1 MRSDTLTIY
10 TVARGDTLYGIARKF
25 GVPVRDITNLNGL
38 SNVDRLMV
46 GQSLVIP
53 AEVKSGILVNGYA
66 YPTISDITLTLT
78 LPSLT
83 FLSIFSYQVTS
94 SGELISLDD
103 SRVIRVAKDNNTLPM
118 LVMTNIG
125 ASGRFDSDLAHS
137 VLANEEVQERLISN
151 LITMLRNKGYAG
163 VDIDF
168 EYVYPMDKDLYNAF
182 LEKVVTRL
190 HEEEFIVTTAV
201 APKVRENQTGTLYE
215 AHDYA
220 THGRLADH
228 VIIMTYEWGY
238 TYGPP
243 MAVAPINQVERVLQY
258 AVTAIPSK
266 KILMG
271 IPNYGYD
278 WTLPYE
284 PGRPARSI
292 SNTAAVALAVEKGVE
307 IQFDPVAKAPYFY
320 YKDDNGSL
328 HVVWFEDAR
337 SIAAKLDL
345 VTKYNLG
352 GVSFWTVMNYFPQ
365 AFAVLNSKFQVE
377 KA

>member
-1 MRSDTLTIY
+1 MERDTLTIY
-10 TVARGDTLYGIARKF
+10 TVNRGDTLYGIARKF
-25 GVPVRDITNLNGL
+25 GVPVREITTLNGL

-46 GQSLVIP
+46 GQSLIIP
-53 AEVKSGILVNGYA
+53 ASIKPGILVNGYA
-66 YPTISDITLTLT
+66 YPTISDITLSLT
-78 LPSLT
+78 LPSIT
-83 FLSIFSYQVTS
+83 FLSIFSYHVTAP
-94 SGELISLDD
+94 GELVALNDN
-103 SRVIRVAKDNNTLPM
+103 RVIRAAKDSNTLPM

-125 ASGRFDSDLAHS
+125 ATGRFDSDLAHTILS
-137 VLANEEVQERLISN
+137 NEMLQDRLISN
-151 LITMLRNKGYAG
+151 LITLLRNKGYAG

-182 LEKVVTRL
+182 LEKAVEKL

-201 APKVRENQTGTLYE
+201 APKVRENQTGVLYE
-215 AHDYA
+215 AHDYVK
-220 THGRLADH
+220 HGQLADH

-243 MAVAPINQVERVLQY
+243 MAVAPLNQVERVIQY

-284 PGRPARSI
+284 PGRPAKSI

-337 SIAAKLDL
+337 SIQAKLEL
-345 VTKYNLG
+345 VTKYDLG
-352 GVSFWTVMNYFPQ
+352 GVSFWTIMNYFPQ
-365 AFAVLNSKFQVE
+365 AFAVLNSNFKVE
-377 KA
+377 K

>member
-1 MRSDTLTIY
+1 MTIY
-10 TVARGDTLYGIARKF
+10 TVKRGDTLYGIARKF
-25 GVPVRDITNLNGL
+25 GVSVRDITDLNGL
-38 SNVDRLMV
+38 SNVNRLMI

-53 AEVKSGILVNGYA
+53 TKVLPNILVNGYA
-66 YPTISDITLTLT
+66 YPTISDTTLALT

-83 FLSIFSYQVTS
+83 FLSIFSYHVTP
-94 SGELISLDD
+94 SGNLTPIND
-103 SRVIRVAKDNNTLPM
+103 SRVIRAAKDNNTLPM

-125 ASGRFDSDLAHS
+125 PTGRFDSDLAHAI
-137 VLANEEVQERLISN
+137 LANEAVQDRLISN
-151 LITMLRNKGYAG
+151 LITTLRNKGYAG

-168 EYVYPMDKDLYNAF
+168 EYVYPMDKELYNDF
-182 LEKVVTRL
+182 LEKVVERL
-190 HEEEFIVTTAV
+190 HEEEFIVTTAL

-243 MAVAPINQVERVLQY
+243 MAVAPLNQVERVIQY

-320 YKDDNGSL
+320 YKDDNGAL
-328 HVVWFEDAR
+328 HIVWFEDAR
-337 SIAAKLDL
+337 SIKAKLDL

-352 GVSFWTVMNYFPQ
+352 GISIWTVMNYFPQ
-365 AFAVLNSKFQVE
+365 AYAVLNSNFQVD
-377 KA
+377 KG

>member
-1 MRSDTLTIY
+1 MERDTLTIY
-10 TVARGDTLYGIARKF
+10 TVNRGDTLYGIARKF
-25 GVPVRDITNLNGL
+25 GVPVREITTLNGL

-46 GQSLVIP
+46 GQSLIIP
-53 AEVKSGILVNGYA
+53 ASIKPGILVNGYA
-66 YPTISDITLTLT
+66 YPTISDITLSLT
-78 LPSLT
+78 LPSIT
-83 FLSIFSYQVTS
+83 FLSIFSYHVTAT
-94 SGELISLDD
+94 GELVALNDN
-103 SRVIRVAKDNNTLPM
+103 RVIRAAKDSNTLPM
-118 LVMTNIG
+118 LVMTNID
-125 ASGRFDSDLAHS
+125 ATGRFDSDLAHTILS
-137 VLANEEVQERLISN
+137 NEMLQDRLISN
-151 LITMLRNKGYAG
+151 LITLLRNKGYAG

-182 LEKVVTRL
+182 LEKTVEKL

-201 APKVRENQTGTLYE
+201 APKVRENQTGVLYE
-215 AHDYA
+215 AHDYVK
-220 THGRLADH
+220 HGQLADH

-243 MAVAPINQVERVLQY
+243 MAVAPLNQVERVIQY

-284 PGRPARSI
+284 PGRPAKSI
-292 SNTAAVALAVEKGVE
+292 SNTDAVALAVEKGVE

-337 SIAAKLDL
+337 SIQTKLEL
-345 VTKYNLG
+345 VTKYDLG
-352 GVSFWTVMNYFPQ
+352 GVSFWTIMNYFPQ
-365 AFAVLNSKFQVE
+365 AFAVLNSNFKVE
-377 KA
+377 K

>member
-1 MRSDTLTIY
+1 MERDTLTIY
-10 TVARGDTLYGIARKF
+10 TVNRGDTLYGIARKF
-25 GVPVRDITNLNGL
+25 GVPVREITTLNGL

-46 GQSLVIP
+46 GQSLIIP
-53 AEVKSGILVNGYA
+53 ASIKPGILVNGYA
-66 YPTISDITLTLT
+66 YPTISDITLSLT
-78 LPSLT
+78 LPSIT
-83 FLSIFSYQVTS
+83 FLSIFSYHVTAT
-94 SGELISLDD
+94 GELVALNDN
-103 SRVIRVAKDNNTLPM
+103 RVIRAAKDSNTLPM
-118 LVMTNIG
+118 LVVTNIG
-125 ASGRFDSDLAHS
+125 ATGRFDSDLAHTILS
-137 VLANEEVQERLISN
+137 NEVLQDRLISN
-151 LITMLRNKGYAG
+151 LITLLRNKGYAG

-182 LEKVVTRL
+182 LEKTVEKL

-201 APKVRENQTGTLYE
+201 APKVRENQTGVLYE
-215 AHDYA
+215 AHDYVK
-220 THGRLADH
+220 HGQLADH

-243 MAVAPINQVERVLQY
+243 MAVAPLNQVERVIQY

-284 PGRPARSI
+284 PGRPAKSI
-292 SNTAAVALAVEKGVE
+292 SNTAAVALAAEKGVE

-337 SIAAKLDL
+337 SIQAKLEL
-345 VTKYNLG
+345 VTKYDLG
-352 GVSFWTVMNYFPQ
+352 GVSFWTIMNYFPQ
-365 AFAVLNSKFQVE
+365 AFAVLNSNFKVE
-377 KA
+377 K

>member
-1 MRSDTLTIY
+1 MERDTLTIY
-10 TVARGDTLYGIARKF
+10 TVNRGDTLYGIARKF
-25 GVPVRDITNLNGL
+25 GVPVREITTLNGL

-46 GQSLVIP
+46 GQSLIIP
-53 AEVKSGILVNGYA
+53 ASIKPGILVNGYA
-66 YPTISDITLTLT
+66 YPTISDITLSLT
-78 LPSLT
+78 LPSIT
-83 FLSIFSYQVTS
+83 FLSIFSYHVTAT
-94 SGELISLDD
+94 GELAALNDN
-103 SRVIRVAKDNNTLPM
+103 RVIRAAKDSNTLPM

-125 ASGRFDSDLAHS
+125 ATGRFDSDLAHTILS
-137 VLANEEVQERLISN
+137 NEMLQDRLISN
-151 LITMLRNKGYAG
+151 LITLLRNKGYAG

-182 LEKVVTRL
+182 LEKAVEKL

-201 APKVRENQTGTLYE
+201 APKVRENQTGVLYE
-215 AHDYA
+215 AHDYVK
-220 THGRLADH
+220 HGQLADH

-243 MAVAPINQVERVLQY
+243 MAVAPLNQVERVIQY

-284 PGRPARSI
+284 PGRPAKSI

-337 SIAAKLDL
+337 SIQAKLEL
-345 VTKYNLG
+345 VTKYDLG
-352 GVSFWTVMNYFPQ
+352 GVSFWTIMNYFPQ
-365 AFAVLNSKFQVE
+365 AFAVLNSNFKVE
-377 KA
+377 K

>member
-1 MRSDTLTIY
+1 MERDTLTIY
-10 TVARGDTLYGIARKF
+10 TVNRGDTLYGIARKF
-25 GVPVRDITNLNGL
+25 GVPVREITTLNGL

-46 GQSLVIP
+46 GQSLIIP
-53 AEVKSGILVNGYA
+53 ASIKPGILVNGYA
-66 YPTISDITLTLT
+66 YPTISDITLSLT
-78 LPSLT
+78 LPSIT
-83 FLSIFSYQVTS
+83 FLSIFSYHVTAT
-94 SGELISLDD
+94 GELVALNDN
-103 SRVIRVAKDNNTLPM
+103 RVIRAAKDSNTLPM

-125 ASGRFDSDLAHS
+125 ATGRFDSDLAHTILS
-137 VLANEEVQERLISN
+137 NEMLQDRLISN
-151 LITMLRNKGYAG
+151 LITLLRNKGYAG

-182 LEKVVTRL
+182 LEKTVEKL

-201 APKVRENQTGTLYE
+201 APKVRENQTGVLYE
-215 AHDYA
+215 AHDYVK
-220 THGRLADH
+220 HGQLADH

-243 MAVAPINQVERVLQY
+243 MAVAPLNQVERVIQY

-284 PGRPARSI
+284 PGRPAKSI
-292 SNTAAVALAVEKGVE
+292 SNTAAVALAAEKGVE

-337 SIAAKLDL
+337 SIQAKLEL
-345 VTKYNLG
+345 VTKYDLG
-352 GVSFWTVMNYFPQ
+352 GVSFWTIMNYFPQ
-365 AFAVLNSKFQVE
+365 AFAVLNSNFKVE
-377 KA
+377 K

>member
-1 MRSDTLTIY
+1 MERDTLTIY
-10 TVARGDTLYGIARKF
+10 TVNRGDTLYGIAIKF
-25 GVPVRDITNLNGL
+25 GIPVREITTLNGL

-46 GQSLVIP
+46 GQSLIIP
-53 AEVKSGILVNGYA
+53 ASIKPGILVNGYA
-66 YPTISDITLTLT
+66 YPTISDITLSLT

-83 FLSIFSYQVTS
+83 FLSIFSYHVTAT
-94 SGELISLDD
+94 GELVALNDN
-103 SRVIRVAKDNNTLPM
+103 RVIRAAKDSNTLPM

-125 ASGRFDSDLAHS
+125 ATGRFDSDLAHTILS
-137 VLANEEVQERLISN
+137 NEMLQDRLISN
-151 LITMLRNKGYAG
+151 LITLLRNKGYAG

-182 LEKVVTRL
+182 LEKAVEKL

-201 APKVRENQTGTLYE
+201 APKVRENQTGVLYE
-215 AHDYA
+215 AHDYVK
-220 THGRLADH
+220 HGQLADH

-243 MAVAPINQVERVLQY
+243 MAVAPLNQVERVIQY

-284 PGRPARSI
+284 PGRPAKSI
-292 SNTAAVALAVEKGVE
+292 SNTDAVALAVEKGVE

-337 SIAAKLDL
+337 SIQAKLEL
-345 VTKYNLG
+345 VTKYDLG
-352 GVSFWTVMNYFPQ
+352 GVSFWTIMNYFPQ
-365 AFAVLNSKFQVE
+365 AFAVLNSNFKVE
-377 KA
+377 K

>member
-1 MRSDTLTIY
+1 MTIY
-10 TVARGDTLYGIARKF
+10 TVKRGDTLYGIARKF
-25 GVPVRDITNLNGL
+25 GTTVRDITNLNGL
-38 SNVDRLMV
+38 SNVNRLMI

-53 AEVKSGILVNGYA
+53 TTIKPSILVNGYA
-66 YPTISDITLTLT
+66 YPTISDVTLSLT

-83 FLSIFSYQVTS
+83 FLSIFSHQVTS
-94 SGELISLDD
+94 DGNLKEIND
-103 SRVIRVAKDNNTLPM
+103 SRVITAAKDNNTLPM

-125 ASGRFDSDLAHS
+125 STGRFESDLAHS
-137 VLANEEVQERLISN
+137 IFANEAVQDRLINN
-151 LITMLRNKGYAG
+151 LVITLRNKGYAG

-168 EYVYPMDKDLYNAF
+168 EYVYPMDRELYNDF

-190 HEEEFIVTTAV
+190 REEEFIITTAL
-201 APKVRENQTGTLYE
+201 APKVRANQVGTLYE

-243 MAVAPINQVERVLQY
+243 MAVAPLNQVERVIQY
-258 AVTAIPSK
+258 AVTEIPSK

-284 PGRPARSI
+284 QGRPAKSI
-292 SNTAAVALAVEKGVE
+292 SNTNAIALAAEKGVE
-307 IQFDPVAKAPYFY
+307 IQFDPVAKAPSFY
-320 YKDDNGSL
+320 YKDESGSL
-328 HVVWFEDAR
+328 HIVWFEDAR
-337 SIAAKLDL
+337 SIKAKLDL

-365 AFAVLNSKFQVE
+365 AFAVLNSNFQVE

>member
-1 MRSDTLTIY
+1 MERDTLTIY
-10 TVARGDTLYGIARKF
+10 TVNRGDTLYGIARKF
-25 GVPVRDITNLNGL
+25 GVPVREITTLNGL

-46 GQSLVIP
+46 GQSLIIP
-53 AEVKSGILVNGYA
+53 ASIKPGILVNGYA
-66 YPTISDITLTLT
+66 YPTISDITLSLT

-83 FLSIFSYQVTS
+83 FLSIFSYHVTAT
-94 SGELISLDD
+94 GELVALNDN
-103 SRVIRVAKDNNTLPM
+103 RVIRAAKDSNTLPM

-125 ASGRFDSDLAHS
+125 ATGRFDSDLAHTILS
-137 VLANEEVQERLISN
+137 NEMLQDRLISN
-151 LITMLRNKGYAG
+151 LITLLRNKGYAG

-182 LEKVVTRL
+182 LEKTVEKL

-201 APKVRENQTGTLYE
+201 APKVRENQTGVLYE
-215 AHDYA
+215 AHDYVK
-220 THGRLADH
+220 HGQLADH

-243 MAVAPINQVERVLQY
+243 MAVAPLNQVERVIQY

-284 PGRPARSI
+284 PGRPAKSI
-292 SNTAAVALAVEKGVE
+292 SNTAAVALAAEKGVE

-337 SIAAKLDL
+337 SIQAKLEL
-345 VTKYNLG
+345 VTKYDLG
-352 GVSFWTVMNYFPQ
+352 GVSFWTIMNYFPQ
-365 AFAVLNSKFQVE
+365 AFAVLNSNFKVE
-377 KA
+377 K

>member
-1 MRSDTLTIY
+1 MERDTLTIY
-10 TVARGDTLYGIARKF
+10 TVNRGDTLYGIARKF
-25 GVPVRDITNLNGL
+25 GVPVREITTLNGL

-46 GQSLVIP
+46 GQSLIIP
-53 AEVKSGILVNGYA
+53 ASIKPGILVNGYA
-66 YPTISDITLTLT
+66 YPTISDITLSLT
-78 LPSLT
+78 LPSIT
-83 FLSIFSYQVTS
+83 FLSIFSYHVTAT
-94 SGELISLDD
+94 GELVALNDN
-103 SRVIRVAKDNNTLPM
+103 RVIRAAKDSNTLPM

-125 ASGRFDSDLAHS
+125 ATGRFDSDLAHTILS
-137 VLANEEVQERLISN
+137 NEMLQDRLISN
-151 LITMLRNKGYAG
+151 LITLLRNKGYAG

-182 LEKVVTRL
+182 LEKAVEKL

-201 APKVRENQTGTLYE
+201 APKVRENQTGVLYE
-215 AHDYA
+215 AHDYVK
-220 THGRLADH
+220 HGQLADH

-243 MAVAPINQVERVLQY
+243 MAVAPLNQVERVIQY

-284 PGRPARSI
+284 PGRPAKSI
-292 SNTAAVALAVEKGVE
+292 SNTAAVALAAEKGVE

-337 SIAAKLDL
+337 SIQAKLEL
-345 VTKYNLG
+345 VTKYDLG
-352 GVSFWTVMNYFPQ
+352 GVSFWTIMNYFPQ
-365 AFAVLNSKFQVE
+365 AFAVLNSSFKVE
-377 KA
+377 K

>member
-1 MRSDTLTIY
+1 MERDTLTIY
-10 TVARGDTLYGIARKF
+10 TVNRGDTLYGIARKF
-25 GVPVRDITNLNGL
+25 GVPVREITTLNGL
-38 SNVDRLMV
+38 SNVDHLMV
-46 GQSLVIP
+46 GQSLIIP
-53 AEVKSGILVNGYA
+53 ASIKPGILVNGYA
-66 YPTISDITLTLT
+66 YPTISDITLSLT
-78 LPSLT
+78 LPSIT
-83 FLSIFSYQVTS
+83 FLSIFSYHVTAT
-94 SGELISLDD
+94 GELVALNDN
-103 SRVIRVAKDNNTLPM
+103 RVIRAAKDSNTLPM

-125 ASGRFDSDLAHS
+125 ATGRFDSDLAHTILS
-137 VLANEEVQERLISN
+137 NEMLQDRLISN
-151 LITMLRNKGYAG
+151 LITLLRNKGYAG

-182 LEKVVTRL
+182 LEKAVEKL

-201 APKVRENQTGTLYE
+201 APKVRENQTGVLYE
-215 AHDYA
+215 AHDYVK
-220 THGRLADH
+220 HGQLADH

-243 MAVAPINQVERVLQY
+243 MAVAPLNQVERVIQY

-284 PGRPARSI
+284 PGRPAKSI
-292 SNTAAVALAVEKGVE
+292 SNTDAVALAVEKGVE

-337 SIAAKLDL
+337 SIQAKLEL
-345 VTKYNLG
+345 VTKYDLG
-352 GVSFWTVMNYFPQ
+352 GVSFWTIMNYFPQ
-365 AFAVLNSKFQVE
+365 AFAVLNSNFKVE
-377 KA
+377 K

>member
-1 MRSDTLTIY
+1 MERDTLTIY
-10 TVARGDTLYGIARKF
+10 TVNRGDTLYGIARKF
-25 GVPVRDITNLNGL
+25 GVPVREITTLNGL

-46 GQSLVIP
+46 GQSLIIP
-53 AEVKSGILVNGYA
+53 ASIKPGILVNGYA
-66 YPTISDITLTLT
+66 YPTISDITLSLT
-78 LPSLT
+78 LPSIT
-83 FLSIFSYQVTS
+83 FLSIFSYHVTAT
-94 SGELISLDD
+94 GELVALNDN
-103 SRVIRVAKDNNTLPM
+103 RVIRAAKDSNTLPM

-125 ASGRFDSDLAHS
+125 ATGRFDSDLAHTILS
-137 VLANEEVQERLISN
+137 NEMLQDRLISN
-151 LITMLRNKGYAG
+151 LITLLRNKGYAG

-182 LEKVVTRL
+182 LEKAVEKL

-201 APKVRENQTGTLYE
+201 APKVRENQTGVLYE
-215 AHDYA
+215 AHDYVK
-220 THGRLADH
+220 HGQLADH

-243 MAVAPINQVERVLQY
+243 MAVAPLNQVERVIQY

-284 PGRPARSI
+284 PGRPAKSI
-292 SNTAAVALAVEKGVE
+292 SNTDAVALAVEKGVE

-337 SIAAKLDL
+337 SIQAKLEL
-345 VTKYNLG
+345 VTKYDLG
-352 GVSFWTVMNYFPQ
+352 GVSFWTIMNYFPQ
-365 AFAVLNSKFQVE
+365 AFAVLNSNFKVE
-377 KA
+377 K

>member
-1 MRSDTLTIY
+1 MERDTLTIY
-10 TVARGDTLYGIARKF
+10 TVNRGDTLYGIARKF
-25 GVPVRDITNLNGL
+25 GVPVREITTLNGL

-46 GQSLVIP
+46 GQSLIIP
-53 AEVKSGILVNGYA
+53 ASIKPGILVNGYA
-66 YPTISDITLTLT
+66 YPTISDITLSLT
-78 LPSLT
+78 LPSIT
-83 FLSIFSYQVTS
+83 FLSIFSYHVTAT
-94 SGELISLDD
+94 GELVALNDN
-103 SRVIRVAKDNNTLPM
+103 RVIRAAKDSNTLPM

-125 ASGRFDSDLAHS
+125 ATGRFDSDLAHTILS
-137 VLANEEVQERLISN
+137 NEMLQDRLISN
-151 LITMLRNKGYAG
+151 LITLLRNKGYAG

-182 LEKVVTRL
+182 LEKAVEKL

-201 APKVRENQTGTLYE
+201 APKVRENQTGVLYE
-215 AHDYA
+215 AHDYVK
-220 THGRLADH
+220 HGQLADH

-243 MAVAPINQVERVLQY
+243 MAVAPLNQVERVIQY

-284 PGRPARSI
+284 PGRPAKSI
-292 SNTAAVALAVEKGVE
+292 SNTDAVALAVEKGVE

-320 YKDDNGSL
+320 YKDDNGSF

-337 SIAAKLDL
+337 SIQAKLEL
-345 VTKYNLG
+345 VTKYDLG
-352 GVSFWTVMNYFPQ
+352 GVSFWTIMNYFPQ
-365 AFAVLNSKFQVE
+365 AFTVLNNNFKVE
-377 KA
+377 K

>member
-1 MRSDTLTIY
+1 MTIY
-10 TVARGDTLYGIARKF
+10 TVERGDTLYGIARKF
-25 GVPVRDITNLNGL
+25 STTVREIINLNGL
-38 SNVDRLMV
+38 SNANRLMI
-46 GQSLVIP
+46 GQTLVIP
-53 AEVKSGILVNGYA
+53 TKVLPSILVNGYA
-66 YPTISDITLTLT
+66 YPNISDITLALT

-83 FLSIFSYQVTS
+83 FLSIFSYRVTS
-94 SGELISLDD
+94 EGNLKEIND
-103 SRVIRVAKDNNTLPM
+103 SRVITTAKDNNTLPM

-125 ASGRFDSDLAHS
+125 STGRFESALAHTIFS
-137 VLANEEVQERLISN
+137 NKAVQDKLISN
-151 LITMLRNKGYAG
+151 LITIMRNKGYAG

-168 EYVYPMDKDLYNAF
+168 EYVYPMDRELYNSF
-182 LEKVVTRL
+182 LEKLVTRL
-190 HEEEFIVTTAV
+190 HEEEFIITTAL
-201 APKVRENQTGTLYE
+201 APKVRANQVGTLYE

-243 MAVAPINQVERVLQY
+243 MAVAPLNQVERVIEY
-258 AVTAIPSK
+258 AVTEIPSK

-284 PGRPARSI
+284 QGRPAKSI
-292 SNTAAVALAVEKGVE
+292 SNTNAVALATEKGVE

-320 YKDDNGSL
+320 YKDESGAL
-328 HVVWFEDAR
+328 HIVWFEDAR
-337 SIAAKLDL
+337 SIKAKLDL

-352 GVSFWTVMNYFPQ
+352 GISVWTIMNYFPQ
-365 AFAVLNSKFQVE
+365 MYAVLNDNFKVE
-377 KA
+377 KE

>member
-1 MRSDTLTIY
+1 MERDTLTIY
-10 TVARGDTLYGIARKF
+10 TVNRGDTLYGIARKF
-25 GVPVRDITNLNGL
+25 GVPVREITTLNGL

-46 GQSLVIP
+46 GQSLIIP
-53 AEVKSGILVNGYA
+53 ASIKPGILVNGYA
-66 YPTISDITLTLT
+66 YPTISDITLSLT
-78 LPSLT
+78 LPSIT
-83 FLSIFSYQVTS
+83 FLSIFSYHVTAT
-94 SGELISLDD
+94 GELVALNDN
-103 SRVIRVAKDNNTLPM
+103 RVIRAAKDSNTLPM

-125 ASGRFDSDLAHS
+125 ATGRFDSDLAHTILS
-137 VLANEEVQERLISN
+137 NEVLQDRLISN
-151 LITMLRNKGYAG
+151 LITLLRNKGYAG

-182 LEKVVTRL
+182 LEKTVEKL

-201 APKVRENQTGTLYE
+201 APKVRENQTGVLYE
-215 AHDYA
+215 AHDYVK
-220 THGRLADH
+220 HGQLADH

-243 MAVAPINQVERVLQY
+243 MAVAPLNQVERVIQY

-284 PGRPARSI
+284 PGRPAKSI
-292 SNTAAVALAVEKGVE
+292 SNTAAVALAAEKGVE

-337 SIAAKLDL
+337 SIQAKLEL
-345 VTKYNLG
+345 VTKYDLG
-352 GVSFWTVMNYFPQ
+352 GVSFWTIMNYFPQ
-365 AFAVLNSKFQVE
+365 AFAVLNSNFKVE
-377 KA
+377 K

>member
-1 MRSDTLTIY
+1 MERDTLTIY
-10 TVARGDTLYGIARKF
+10 TVNRGDTLYGIARKF
-25 GVPVRDITNLNGL
+25 GVPVREITTLNGL

-46 GQSLVIP
+46 GQSLIIP
-53 AEVKSGILVNGYA
+53 ASIKPGILVNGYA
-66 YPTISDITLTLT
+66 YPTISDITLSLT

-83 FLSIFSYQVTS
+83 FLSIFSYHVTAT
-94 SGELISLDD
+94 GELVALNDN
-103 SRVIRVAKDNNTLPM
+103 RVIRAAKDSNTLPM
-118 LVMTNIG
+118 LVVTNIG
-125 ASGRFDSDLAHS
+125 ATGRFDSDLAHTILS
-137 VLANEEVQERLISN
+137 NEMLQDRLISN
-151 LITMLRNKGYAG
+151 LITLLRNKGYAG

-182 LEKVVTRL
+182 LEKTVEKL

-201 APKVRENQTGTLYE
+201 APKVRENQTGVLYE
-215 AHDYA
+215 AHDYVK
-220 THGRLADH
+220 HGQLADH
-228 VIIMTYEWGY
+228 VIIMTYEWVY

-243 MAVAPINQVERVLQY
+243 IAVAPLNQVERVIQY

-284 PGRPARSI
+284 PGRPAKSI

-337 SIAAKLDL
+337 SIQAKLEL
-345 VTKYNLG
+345 VTKYDLG
-352 GVSFWTVMNYFPQ
+352 GVSFWTIMNYFPQ
-365 AFAVLNSKFQVE
+365 AFAVLNSNFKVE
-377 KA
+377 K

>member
-1 MRSDTLTIY
+1 MERDTLTIY
-10 TVARGDTLYGIARKF
+10 TVNRGDTLYGIARKF
-25 GVPVRDITNLNGL
+25 GVPVREITTLNGL

-46 GQSLVIP
+46 GQSLIIP
-53 AEVKSGILVNGYA
+53 ASITPGILVNGYA
-66 YPTISDITLTLT
+66 YPTISDITLSLT
-78 LPSLT
+78 LPSIT
-83 FLSIFSYQVTS
+83 FLSIFSYHVTAT
-94 SGELISLDD
+94 GELVALNDN
-103 SRVIRVAKDNNTLPM
+103 RVIRAAKDSNTLPM

-125 ASGRFDSDLAHS
+125 ATGRFDSDLAHTILS
-137 VLANEEVQERLISN
+137 NEMLQDRLISN
-151 LITMLRNKGYAG
+151 LITLLRNKGYAG

-182 LEKVVTRL
+182 LEKTVEKL

-201 APKVRENQTGTLYE
+201 APKVRENQTGVLYE
-215 AHDYA
+215 AHDYVK
-220 THGRLADH
+220 HGQLADH

-243 MAVAPINQVERVLQY
+243 MAVAPLNQVERVIQY

-284 PGRPARSI
+284 PGRPAKSI
-292 SNTAAVALAVEKGVE
+292 SNTAAVALAAEKGVE

-337 SIAAKLDL
+337 SIQAKLEL
-345 VTKYNLG
+345 VTKYDLG
-352 GVSFWTVMNYFPQ
+352 GVSFWTIMNYFPQ
-365 AFAVLNSKFQVE
+365 AFAVLNSNFKVE
-377 KA
+377 K

>member
-1 MRSDTLTIY
+1 MERDTLTIY
-10 TVARGDTLYGIARKF
+10 TVNRGDTLYGIARKF
-25 GVPVRDITNLNGL
+25 GVPVREITTLNGL

-46 GQSLVIP
+46 GQSLIIP
-53 AEVKSGILVNGYA
+53 ASIKPGILVNGYA
-66 YPTISDITLTLT
+66 YPTISDITLSLT

-83 FLSIFSYQVTS
+83 FLSIFSYHVTAT
-94 SGELISLDD
+94 GELVALNDN
-103 SRVIRVAKDNNTLPM
+103 RVIRAAKDSNTLPM
-118 LVMTNIG
+118 LVVTNIG
-125 ASGRFDSDLAHS
+125 ATGRFDSDLAHTILS
-137 VLANEEVQERLISN
+137 NEMLQDRLISN
-151 LITMLRNKGYAG
+151 LITLLRNKGYAG

-182 LEKVVTRL
+182 LEKTVEKL

-201 APKVRENQTGTLYE
+201 APKVRENQTGVLYE
-215 AHDYA
+215 AHDYVK
-220 THGRLADH
+220 HGQLADH

-243 MAVAPINQVERVLQY
+243 MAVAPLNQVERVIQY

-284 PGRPARSI
+284 PGRPAKSI
-292 SNTAAVALAVEKGVE
+292 SNTDAVALAVEKGVE

-337 SIAAKLDL
+337 SIQAKLEL
-345 VTKYNLG
+345 VTKYDLG
-352 GVSFWTVMNYFPQ
+352 GVSFWTIMNYFPQ
-365 AFAVLNSKFQVE
+365 AFAVLNSNFKVE
-377 KA
+377 K

>member
-1 MRSDTLTIY
+1 MERDTLTIY
-10 TVARGDTLYGIARKF
+10 TVNRGDTLYGIARKF
-25 GVPVRDITNLNGL
+25 GVPVREITTLNGL

-46 GQSLVIP
+46 GQSLIIP
-53 AEVKSGILVNGYA
+53 ASIKPGILVNGYA
-66 YPTISDITLTLT
+66 YPTISDITLSLT
-78 LPSLT
+78 LPSIT
-83 FLSIFSYQVTS
+83 FLSIFSYHVTAT
-94 SGELISLDD
+94 GELVALNDN
-103 SRVIRVAKDNNTLPM
+103 RVIRAAKDSNTLPM
-118 LVMTNIG
+118 LVVTNIG
-125 ASGRFDSDLAHS
+125 ATGRFDSDLAHTILS
-137 VLANEEVQERLISN
+137 NEMLQDRLISN
-151 LITMLRNKGYAG
+151 LITLLRNKGYAG

-182 LEKVVTRL
+182 LEKAVEKL

-201 APKVRENQTGTLYE
+201 APKVRENQTGVLYE
-215 AHDYA
+215 AHDYVK
-220 THGRLADH
+220 HGQLADH

-243 MAVAPINQVERVLQY
+243 MAVAPLNQVERVIQY

-284 PGRPARSI
+284 PGRPAKSI
-292 SNTAAVALAVEKGVE
+292 SNTDAVALAVEKGVE
-307 IQFDPVAKAPYFY
+307 IQFDPVAKTPYFY

-337 SIAAKLDL
+337 SIQAKLEL
-345 VTKYNLG
+345 VTKYDLG
-352 GVSFWTVMNYFPQ
+352 GVSFWTIMNYFPQ
-365 AFAVLNSKFQVE
+365 AFAVLNSNFKVE
-377 KA
+377 K

>member
-1 MRSDTLTIY
+1 MERDTLTIY
-10 TVARGDTLYGIARKF
+10 TVNRGDTLYGIARKF
-25 GVPVRDITNLNGL
+25 GVPVREITTLNGL

-46 GQSLVIP
+46 GQSLIIP
-53 AEVKSGILVNGYA
+53 ASIKPGILVNGYA
-66 YPTISDITLTLT
+66 YPTISDITLSLT
-78 LPSLT
+78 LPSIT
-83 FLSIFSYQVTS
+83 FLSIFSYHVTAT
-94 SGELISLDD
+94 GELVALNDN
-103 SRVIRVAKDNNTLPM
+103 RVIRAAKDSNTLPM
-118 LVMTNIG
+118 LVVTNIG
-125 ASGRFDSDLAHS
+125 ATGRFDSDLAHTILS
-137 VLANEEVQERLISN
+137 NEMLQDRLISN
-151 LITMLRNKGYAG
+151 LITLLRNKGYAG

-182 LEKVVTRL
+182 LEKAVEKL

-201 APKVRENQTGTLYE
+201 APKVRENQTGVLYE
-215 AHDYA
+215 AHDYVK
-220 THGRLADH
+220 HGQLADH

-243 MAVAPINQVERVLQY
+243 MAVAPLNQVERVIQY

-284 PGRPARSI
+284 PGRPAKSI
-292 SNTAAVALAVEKGVE
+292 SNTDAVALAVEKGVE

-337 SIAAKLDL
+337 SIQAKLEL
-345 VTKYNLG
+345 VTKYDLG
-352 GVSFWTVMNYFPQ
+352 GVSFWTIMNYFPQ
-365 AFAVLNSKFQVE
+365 AFAVLNSNFKVE
-377 KA
+377 K

>member
-1 MRSDTLTIY
+1 MERDTLTIY
-10 TVARGDTLYGIARKF
+10 TVNRGDTLYGIARKF
-25 GVPVRDITNLNGL
+25 GVPVREITTLNGL
-38 SNVDRLMV
+38 SNVDHLMV
-46 GQSLVIP
+46 GQSLIIP
-53 AEVKSGILVNGYA
+53 ASIKPGILVNGYA
-66 YPTISDITLTLT
+66 YPTISDITLSLT
-78 LPSLT
+78 LPSIT
-83 FLSIFSYQVTS
+83 FLSIFSYHVTAT
-94 SGELISLDD
+94 GELVALNDN
-103 SRVIRVAKDNNTLPM
+103 RVIRAAKDSNTLPM

-125 ASGRFDSDLAHS
+125 ATGRFDSDLAHTILS
-137 VLANEEVQERLISN
+137 NEMLQDRLISN
-151 LITMLRNKGYAG
+151 LITLLRNKGYAG

-182 LEKVVTRL
+182 LEKAVEKL

-201 APKVRENQTGTLYE
+201 APKVRENQTGVLYE
-215 AHDYA
+215 AHDYVK
-220 THGRLADH
+220 HGQLADH

-243 MAVAPINQVERVLQY
+243 MAVAPLNQVERVIQY

-284 PGRPARSI
+284 PGRPAKSI
-292 SNTAAVALAVEKGVE
+292 SNTDAVALAVEKGVE
-307 IQFDPVAKAPYFY
+307 IQFDPFAKAPYFY

-337 SIAAKLDL
+337 SIQAKLEL
-345 VTKYNLG
+345 VTKYDLG
-352 GVSFWTVMNYFPQ
+352 GVSFWTIMNYFPQ
-365 AFAVLNSKFQVE
+365 AFAVLNSNFKVE
-377 KA
+377 K

>member
-1 MRSDTLTIY
+1 MTIY
-10 TVARGDTLYGIARKF
+10 TVQKGDTLYGIARKF
-25 GVPVRDITNLNGL
+25 KVPVREITDLNGL
-38 SNVDRLMV
+38 SNVNRLMI
-46 GQSLVIP
+46 GQALVIP
-53 AEVKSGILVNGYA
+53 SEVLPSILVNGYA
-66 YPTISDITLTLT
+66 YPTISDTTLALT

-83 FLSIFSYQVTS
+83 FLSIFSYHVTNE
-94 SGELISLDD
+94 GNLTPISD
-103 SRVIRVAKDNNTLPM
+103 SRAIRASKDNNTLPM

-125 ASGRFDSDLAHS
+125 PTGRFDSDLAHV
-137 VLANEEVQERLISN
+137 VLSNETVQDRLISN
-151 LITMLRNKGYAG
+151 LITTLRNKGYAG

-168 EYVYPMDKDLYNAF
+168 EYVYPMDKELYNAF
-182 LEKVVTRL
+182 LEKVVERL
-190 HEEEFIVTTAV
+190 HEEDFIVTTAL

-243 MAVAPINQVERVLQY
+243 MAVAPLNQVERVIQY
-258 AVTAIPSK
+258 AVTAMPSK

-284 PGRPARSI
+284 QGRPAKSI
-292 SNTAAVALAVEKGVE
+292 SNTNAIALAVEKGVE

-320 YKDDNGSL
+320 YKDDNGVL
-328 HVVWFEDAR
+328 HIVWFEDAR
-337 SIAAKLDL
+337 SIKAKLDL

-365 AFAVLNSKFQVE
+365 MYAVLNSNFQVE
-377 KA
+377 KG

>member
-1 MRSDTLTIY
+1 MTIY
-10 TVARGDTLYGIARKF
+10 TVGRGDTLYGIARKF
-25 GVPVRDITNLNGL
+25 GVPVRDITSLNGL
-38 SNVDRLMV
+38 SNVDQLMV

-53 AEVKSGILVNGYA
+53 AEVQPGIFVNGYA
-66 YPTISDITLTLT
+66 YPTISDITLALT

-94 SGELISLDD
+94 SGDLIPLND

-125 ASGRFDSDLAHS
+125 ATGRFDSDLAHVILS
-137 VLANEEVQERLISN
+137 NERIQERLISN
-151 LITMLRNKGYAG
+151 LIMTLRNKGYAG
-163 VDIDF
+163 VNIDF
-168 EYVYPMDKDLYNAF
+168 EYVYPMDKELYNAF

-190 HEEEFIVTTAV
+190 QEEEFIVTTAL
-201 APKVRENQTGTLYE
+201 APKVRSDQVGTLYE

-228 VIIMTYEWGY
+228 VILMTYEWGY

-243 MAVAPINQVERVLQY
+243 MAVAPINQVERVIAY
-258 AVTAIPSK
+258 AVTEIPSK

-284 PGRPARSI
+284 QGRPAKSI
-292 SNTAAVALAVEKGVE
+292 SNTAAVALAAEKKVE

-320 YKDDNGSL
+320 YKDENGAL

-337 SIAAKLDL
+337 SVLAKLDL
-345 VTKYNLG
+345 VKKYNLG

-365 AFAVLNSKFQVE
+365 AFAVLNSNFQVE

>member
-1 MRSDTLTIY
+1 MERDTLTIY
-10 TVARGDTLYGIARKF
+10 TVNRGDTLYGIARKF
-25 GVPVRDITNLNGL
+25 GVPVREITTLNGL

-46 GQSLVIP
+46 GQSLIIP
-53 AEVKSGILVNGYA
+53 ASIKPGILVNGYA
-66 YPTISDITLTLT
+66 YPTISDITLSLT
-78 LPSLT
+78 LPSIT
-83 FLSIFSYQVTS
+83 FLSIFSYHVTAT
-94 SGELISLDD
+94 GELVALNDN
-103 SRVIRVAKDNNTLPM
+103 RVIRAAKDSNTLPM

-125 ASGRFDSDLAHS
+125 ATGRFDSDLAHTILS
-137 VLANEEVQERLISN
+137 NEMLQDRLISN
-151 LITMLRNKGYAG
+151 LITLLRNKGYAG

-182 LEKVVTRL
+182 LEKAVEKL

-201 APKVRENQTGTLYE
+201 APKVRENQTGVLYE
-215 AHDYA
+215 AHDYVK
-220 THGRLADH
+220 HGQLADH

-243 MAVAPINQVERVLQY
+243 MAVAPLNQVERVIQY
-258 AVTAIPSK
+258 AVMAIPSK

-284 PGRPARSI
+284 PGRPAKSI
-292 SNTAAVALAVEKGVE
+292 SNTDAVALAVEKGVE

-337 SIAAKLDL
+337 SIQAKLEL
-345 VTKYNLG
+345 VTKYDLG
-352 GVSFWTVMNYFPQ
+352 GVSFWTIMNYFPQ
-365 AFAVLNSKFQVE
+365 AFAVLNSNFKVE
-377 KA
+377 K

>member
-1 MRSDTLTIY
+1 MERDTLTIY
-10 TVARGDTLYGIARKF
+10 TVNRGDTLYGIARKF
-25 GVPVRDITNLNGL
+25 GVPVREITTLNGL

-46 GQSLVIP
+46 GQSLIIP
-53 AEVKSGILVNGYA
+53 ASIKPGILVNGYA
-66 YPTISDITLTLT
+66 YPTISDITLSLT
-78 LPSLT
+78 LPSIT
-83 FLSIFSYQVTS
+83 FLSIFSYHVTAT
-94 SGELISLDD
+94 GELVALNDN
-103 SRVIRVAKDNNTLPM
+103 RVIRAAKDSNTLPM

-125 ASGRFDSDLAHS
+125 ATGRFDSDLAHTILS
-137 VLANEEVQERLISN
+137 NEMLQDRLISN
-151 LITMLRNKGYAG
+151 LITLLRNKGYAG

-182 LEKVVTRL
+182 LEKAVEKL

-201 APKVRENQTGTLYE
+201 APKVRENQTGVLYE
-215 AHDYA
+215 AHDYVK
-220 THGRLADH
+220 HGQLADH

-243 MAVAPINQVERVLQY
+243 MAVAPLNQVERVIQY

-284 PGRPARSI
+284 PGRPAKSI
-292 SNTAAVALAVEKGVE
+292 SNTDAVALAVEKGVE

-320 YKDDNGSL
+320 YKDDNGSF

-337 SIAAKLDL
+337 SIQAKLEL
-345 VTKYNLG
+345 VTKYDLG
-352 GVSFWTVMNYFPQ
+352 GVSFWTIMNYFPQ
-365 AFAVLNSKFQVE
+365 AFAVLNSNFKVE
-377 KA
+377 K

>member
-1 MRSDTLTIY
+1 MTIY
-10 TVARGDTLYGIARKF
+10 TVQRGDTLYGIARKF
-25 GVPVRDITNLNGL
+25 GVPVREITDLNGL
-38 SNVDRLMV
+38 SNVNRLMI
-46 GQSLVIP
+46 GQALVIP
-53 AEVKSGILVNGYA
+53 SEVLPSILVNGYA
-66 YPTISDITLTLT
+66 YPTISDTTLALT

-83 FLSIFSYQVTS
+83 FLSIFSYHVTP
-94 SGELISLDD
+94 SGNLTPISD
-103 SRVIRVAKDNNTLPM
+103 SRAIRAAKDNNTLPM

-125 ASGRFDSDLAHS
+125 STGRFDSDLSHAILS
-137 VLANEEVQERLISN
+137 NEEVQDRLISN
-151 LITMLRNKGYAG
+151 LITTLRNKGYAG

-168 EYVYPMDKDLYNAF
+168 EYVYPMDKELYNDF
-182 LEKVVTRL
+182 LEKVVGIL
-190 HEEEFIVTTAV
+190 HEEDFIVTTAV

-215 AHDYA
+215 AHDYT

-243 MAVAPINQVERVLQY
+243 MAVAPLNQVERVIQY

-320 YKDDNGSL
+320 YKDDNGAL
-328 HVVWFEDAR
+328 HIVWFEDAR
-337 SIAAKLDL
+337 SIKAKLDL

-352 GVSFWTVMNYFPQ
+352 GISIWTVMNYFPQ
-365 AFAVLNSKFQVE
+365 AYAVLNSNFQVE
-377 KA
+377 KG

>member
-1 MRSDTLTIY
+1 MERDTLTIY
-10 TVARGDTLYGIARKF
+10 TVNRGDTLYGIARKF
-25 GVPVRDITNLNGL
+25 GVPVREITTLNGL

-46 GQSLVIP
+46 GQSLIIP
-53 AEVKSGILVNGYA
+53 ASIKPGILVNGYA
-66 YPTISDITLTLT
+66 YPTISDITLSLT
-78 LPSLT
+78 LPSIT
-83 FLSIFSYQVTS
+83 FLSIFSYHVTAT
-94 SGELISLDD
+94 GELVALNDN
-103 SRVIRVAKDNNTLPM
+103 RVIRAAKDSNTLPM

-125 ASGRFDSDLAHS
+125 ATGRFDSDLAHTILS
-137 VLANEEVQERLISN
+137 NEMLQDRLISN
-151 LITMLRNKGYAG
+151 LITLLRNKGYAG

-182 LEKVVTRL
+182 LEKAVEKL

-201 APKVRENQTGTLYE
+201 APKVRENQTGVLYE
-215 AHDYA
+215 AHDYVK
-220 THGRLADH
+220 HGQLADH

-243 MAVAPINQVERVLQY
+243 MAVAPLNQVERVIQY

-284 PGRPARSI
+284 PGRPAKSI
-292 SNTAAVALAVEKGVE
+292 SNTDAVALAVEKGVE

-320 YKDDNGSL
+320 YKDDDGSL

-337 SIAAKLDL
+337 SIQAKLEL
-345 VTKYNLG
+345 VTKYDLG
-352 GVSFWTVMNYFPQ
+352 GVSFWTIMNYFPQ
-365 AFAVLNSKFQVE
+365 AFAVLNSNFKVE
-377 KA
+377 K